1 MESIRRFL
9 NQRKIQVLLLALL
22 VVSVALNG
30 YLFTRLIS
38 PLQEERGE
46 EETYAWIEGYVSQ
59 MWTLAIKLT
68 PNKAV
73 FYSSDRQFNVSV
85 KASYWEPLQIG
96 NRTFYVKVFDKKI
109 DPVEE
114 PPKLVK
120 EKAVIVYKSPEDYS
134 WKIPIFNFTFTLDT
148 MERGIHLFSV
158 VGDTRA
164 NFTSNYGCI
173 ATFAI
178 KFAWGIGP
186 DG

>member
-9 NQRKIQVLLLALL
+9 NQRKILVLLLALL
-22 VVSVALNG
+22 VVSEALNG

-46 EETYAWIEGYVSQ
+46 EETYAWIEGYVSE

-85 KASYWEPLQIG
+85 KASYWEPFESG
-96 NRTFYVKVFDKKI
+96 NRTFYFKILDKRI
-109 DPVEE
+109 DPVDE
-114 PPKLVK
+114 PEKLVE
-120 EKAVIVYKSPEDYS
+120 EKNITVYKSKDDYN
-134 WKIPIFNFTFTLDT
+134 WKIPVFNFTVSLDT
-148 MERGIHLFSV
+148 MERGIYLFSV
-158 VGDTRA
+158 VGGMWMNDTPVL
-164 NFTSNYGCI
+164 GCY

-178 KFAWGIGP
+178 NHMRQQS
-186 DG
+186 